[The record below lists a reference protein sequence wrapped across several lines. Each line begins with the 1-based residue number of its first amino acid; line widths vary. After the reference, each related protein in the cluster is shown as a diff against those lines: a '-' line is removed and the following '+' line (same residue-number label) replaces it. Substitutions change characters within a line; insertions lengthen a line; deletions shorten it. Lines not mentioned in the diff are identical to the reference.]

1 MILLDTHVVVWLV
14 LDPHK
19 LSKRA
24 TLAIEEAAKAAEGIA
39 IAGMTLFE
47 VAQLIVRGRIRIQGS
62 LESFL
67 AEIESRFVILALSS
81 QIAAQSVQLPEIYPN
96 DPIDRIIG
104 ATAIIEGLQL
114 ITADTQIQRSKA
126 LKTIW

>member
-67 AEIESRFVILALSS
+67 AELESRFVILPLSS

-114 ITADTQIQRSKA
+114 ITADTQIQRSRA